1 MIVYFHVKIT
11 LNLFYDGLVFMTYP
25 MANQF
30 FILIDKNNE
39 EKFRKFKLEKFND
52 NTKEILNN
60 NSAKFVWGLH
70 QGKVKSSL
78 WSKLQKND
86 TIHFTTP
93 EENFKISANLS
104 KKIKNPKFG
113 KLCYPHDLDASSI
126 QYFLFFENLQKTNIS
141 FNELIHNSVTRISVY
156 ISGIYEI
163 KKQYYQIKKSKP
175 RKFIPP
181 ITNGPAKKNKSE
193 VWRFLRDTT
202 PVNELKKLYQNKCQ
216 ICNKTFEI
224 AKNKFYSEVHHY
236 HPLEDHGD
244 DDKSNMIVV
253 CPNHHTQFDYKIIA
267 IDRDGASII
276 DNTGK
281 KTLEQITFHKS
292 HNLDKKNI
300 ESQLE

>member
-236 HPLEDHGD
+236 HPLEEGGD

-267 IDRDGASII
+267 IDMDSTSII
-276 DNTGK
+276 NNIGK
-281 KTLEQITFHKS
+281 KTAENIIFHKS
-292 HNLDKKNI
+292 HILDKKNI